1 MFIFSNNIHKFGN
14 QGQFYSQFEPMKA
27 VIKESRADHFI
38 QHAQEV
44 FFNKGYA
51 HTTISDICKKA
62 ECSRTTLYSYFESK
76 ENLYLAVIER
86 AFKKFL
92 GYFGKLK
99 EEKKSGFE
107 QVLIHSRGYIRFST
121 EFPKHYETIHDF
133 YAIIRNVH
141 ESPLQTE
148 VQSQIKAS
156 KNFEGVQELSLLPFR
171 QLTKEIQRG
180 QEEGNIN
187 ARYSAEEHM
196 VNIWAYLKGIADISP
211 NLNFVFSEQKLDMER
226 KAERFIRAMLDEK

>member
-1 MFIFSNNIHKFGN
+1 
-14 QGQFYSQFEPMKA
+14 MKA
-27 VIKESRADHFI
+27 VIKEGRADQFI

-76 ENLYLAVIER
+76 ENLYLAVIEK

-99 EEKKSGFE
+99 KEGASGFE
-107 QVLIHSRGYIRFST
+107 QVLIHSRGYIRFSK

-133 YAIIRNVH
+133 YGIIRNAH

-148 VQSQIKAS
+148 VQTHIKDS
-156 KNFEGVQELSLLPFR
+156 PNFEGVKELSLLPFKL
-171 QLTKEIQRG
+171 LTKEIQRG
-180 QEEGNIN
+180 LDEGNIN
-187 ARYSAEEHM
+187 RKYSAEEHM
-196 VNIWAYLKGIADISP
+196 INIWAYLKGISDISP
-211 NLNFVFSEQKLDMER
+211 NLGYVFSPQKLNME
-226 KAERFIRAMLDEK
+226 KKTESFIRAMLEI